1 MPRRTLWFVVLF
13 TALVVAPAAAQDA
26 APKGDLAVPDP
37 ARCRVE
43 PRPLADLQ
51 RLSATPAAAAPA
63 PADPRPDLG
72 DGAPA
77 DPETVAAVTA
87 TIEHLYACYNAGDYL
102 RAFALFTDDGLRR
115 ALPGLGLTAKDLA
128 FIAGPPVPPPKA
140 AWQAVAVRQVTTLSD
155 GRARARLDGGAPVG
169 PFAADV
175 VLLETDG
182 QYRIDHLLPVKAAS
196 GAATPEA

>member
-43 PRPLADLQ
+43 PRPLADLE

-115 ALPGLGLTAKDLA
+115 ALPGLGLTEKDLA
-128 FIAGPPVPPPKA
+128 FIAETPVPAPKA
-140 AWQAVAVRQVTTLSD
+140 AWQAIAVREVTTLPD
-155 GRARARLDGGAPVG
+155 GRARARVDGRAPAGA
-169 PFAADV
+169 FAEDV
-175 VLLETDG
+175 VLVEAAG
-182 QYRIDHLLPVKAAS
+182 RYRIDNLTPLKTTTAP
-196 GAATPEA
+196 ATPEA